1 MRSKWICASSLW
13 FPSWCAKCVSG
24 HSPEALACVFSSPF
38 AGLHSYWG
46 PMAYLRNF
54 LMGQKNEKQLFN
66 ISTPRFPELEFSD
79 DDSLGMG
86 GGCFCSLCPCLSLLC
101 LSVFLLG
108 DHAAHGTGN
117 HIQSSAVFLGRLL
130 KESMKGPWQSV
141 CGDSLD

>member
-1 MRSKWICASSLW
+1 
-13 FPSWCAKCVSG
+13 
-24 HSPEALACVFSSPF
+24 
-38 AGLHSYWG
+38 
-46 PMAYLRNF
+46 
-54 LMGQKNEKQLFN
+54 MGQKNEKQLFN

-86 GGCFCSLCPCLSLLC
+86 GGCFCSLCPCLSLLSVC
-101 LSVFLLG
+101 LSFCWETTWPMC
-108 DHAAHGTGN
+108 TGN